1 MKCSPNRAALRKE
14 PHSCS
19 KSLVWVKQVDNE
31 LELIHIYNYVFIF
44 LCGICRWLVS
54 SIGATSS
61 ASTGSTSK
69 SEFATVNMH
78 NANWTSI
85 IWGQWQWETDDMTIK
100 SKVALWAK
108 ANQPP
113 VPVERKISWYT
124 HCWAWVLSNVKWF
137 PQSGDWEETDNIPC
151 LN

>member
-113 VPVERKISWYT
+113 VPVNERFLGT
-124 HCWAWVLSNVKWF
+124 HIV
-137 PQSGDWEETDNIPC
+137 GHGYC
-151 LN
+151 LTLNDFHSLEIEKKQTIFHV